1 MALTKLEKDV
11 CITIIDCTLIFLIAI
26 LHFVSFFLI
35 KKSDFTDIFD
45 TYESS
50 PLFEFKIDSENQE
63 GFSNVIFHVWHGIK
77 KDEYKR
83 RKRYTVKKG
92 ETQIDKLKGSHIS
105 YKSISYK
112 DLLYNNQIRKLVE
125 SYSGEYTKDCGVID
139 TLGQHLYIK
148 DGEDC
153 PLNDIS
159 INDNEPKIVL
169 NNNDNNNKKIIG
181 KLILNDGQPC
191 YKSGEKLWRKFID
204 DEYADEH
211 LECEVQVFG
220 KLTDDRYINRG
231 SVTYD
236 EIYHENLDQEY
247 YDMMKNKL
255 GDYKVSLYSR
265 EFIGIDKQCDEKTS
279 VTREQNKKLNKSQK
293 DISRVFIVEGV
304 INLCLS
310 IDYFVIFIIWV
321 CCHRNNTKYK
331 YIVNVGY
338 NILLSEMIITL
349 GCLIAQAVYLS
360 RIKKNDISYQCS
372 DEITNELFRTQK
384 DITNKSITY
393 SWIFLS
399 LWEMSLL

>member
-1 MALTKLEKDV
+1 MDN
-11 CITIIDCTLIFLIAI
+11 
-26 LHFVSFFLI
+26 H
-35 KKSDFTDIFD
+35 
-45 TYESS
+45 
-50 PLFEFKIDSENQE
+50 
-63 GFSNVIFHVWHGIK
+63 VINH
-77 KDEYKR
+77 
-83 RKRYTVKKG
+83 
-92 ETQIDKLKGSHIS
+92 
-105 YKSISYK
+105 
-112 DLLYNNQIRKLVE
+112 
-125 SYSGEYTKDCGVID
+125 
-139 TLGQHLYIK
+139 
-148 DGEDC
+148 
-153 PLNDIS
+153 
-159 INDNEPKIVL
+159 
-169 NNNDNNNKKIIG
+169 
-181 KLILNDGQPC
+181 
-191 YKSGEKLWRKFID
+191 WRKFID

-220 KLTDDRYINRG
+220 KLADDRYINRG

-265 EFIGIDKQCDEKTS
+265 EFIGIDKQCDEKTL
-279 VTREQNKKLNKSQK
+279 VTREQNEKLNKSQK

-310 IDYFVIFIIWV
+310 IGYFVIFIIWV
-321 CCHRNNTKYK
+321 CCQRNNTKYK

-372 DEITNELFRTQK
+372 DSITNELFRTQK

-393 SWIFLS
+393 SWINLGFDIFVIVGNVIAMTIGALTDKNKDDNKEYIKPKIEPKMNINENNVNNS
-399 LWEMSLL
+399 DRRQFNSNNAISEKVREVIVDNNYNFNNYNNFNNTNYSNNFYNPNINYNNNVNDNNFNANNVNNNINNNLNNNYNTNYNSNNYNPNYNNNPNNNNYRNNFISNNFNANYNNNPNNNNYGNNFNNN